1 MRRTEPTEEASP
13 PTSSGRWSGT
23 FSALSFPNFR
33 LLWFGT
39 LFMSAGT
46 WVQQVTLGWL
56 VFERTDSP
64 LQVSGRAGD
73 ARLSDARSADSRG
86 HR

>member
-56 VFERTDSP
+56 VYEMNRLTAAG
-64 LQVSGRAGD
+64 VGRAGD
-73 ARLSDARSADSRG
+73 ARLSDARSADSGG